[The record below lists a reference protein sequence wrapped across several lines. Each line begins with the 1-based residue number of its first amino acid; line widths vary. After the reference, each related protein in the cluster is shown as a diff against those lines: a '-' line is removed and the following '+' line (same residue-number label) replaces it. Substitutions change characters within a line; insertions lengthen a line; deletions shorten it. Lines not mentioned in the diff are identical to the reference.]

1 MINLNDTLTWK
12 QRFGLLPIHLTPIHD
27 ENSFIMLHGGDGDFC
42 LKTEAIHGTSRD
54 RDFYYSCAWSS
65 NTKNFV
71 VLNDSTV
78 TIYNWKKD
86 KPETIPKNQVEE
98 NIDKFYKY
106 LVSISYKSETDI
118 IPFII
123 DIFKQFRNFT
133 QGDKQE
139 VEALNFLFVLLAGIE
154 EDNINFDKWELS
166 RNIEIP
172 QNFDQY
178 ITKLKEGLNIKPNLN
193 IHPNLDIIL
202 RHSSGILFQEA
213 QKEVFFFDR
222 QKHLWGD
229 FSNKND
235 SKKNWYSSIYY
246 IPPYVCRSI
255 VENAIRKID
264 KNKPLLKI
272 FDPACGSSEFL
283 TEVLKQ
289 LRENGYGG
297 NIQIVGWDSS
307 EIAINISK
315 FRLNYEKRTIWQD
328 KLNYNII
335 LVENSLHEEW
345 SNDYDLIL
353 MNPPFVSW
361 EQMDNDSKGAVK
373 EVLGSNISS
382 KAKPNQA
389 IAFLFKS
396 IQSLNDNGIIGCIIP
411 SSFLTLDTYQKLR
424 NEVYDLISISLLGKL
439 GNFVFENTLT
449 DISLVIG
456 HKPKTENIPFILWT
470 ANERGTV
477 QNSLRNLRKM
487 YCSGSS
493 TIVDKDCS
501 IYQPSSFPIKENWQ
515 PISAQKYEVLK
526 TLERL
531 VYEKKLVK
539 IGDIFDV
546 KTGIKTGHNEIFKIS
561 ETEYHELPDG
571 EKSFFKR
578 VVDNQSIK
586 NGKIIISNY
595 IWYPY
600 NKEGLLIKT
609 EQELNQKIHSFYK
622 VKLNVIKDRKKKENL
637 SWWGLAS
644 YCPWLIKKEKEP
656 RLISTAFGKSD
667 FFAFDGKSD
676 SFAFDKDGI
685 FYIEGGYAWFPK
697 KKFDDI
703 NHYYFYLALFSSPFF
718 YELLSIYSNQY
729 IYGWD
734 LGKKYTKDIP
744 IPDIQ
749 NIHSWEIIHS
759 SSYTSLVEIGKEL
772 SEGSFHYKTILD
784 DILFKSFYPQPQ
796 IYNYG

>member
-27 ENSFIMLHGGDGDFC
+27 ENSFIMLNGGDGDFC
-42 LKTEAIHGTSRD
+42 LKTEGIDEKS

-71 VLNDSTV
+71 VLNDATV

-86 KPETIPKNQVEE
+86 KTEKIPKNQVAE
-98 NIDKFYKY
+98 NLDKFYKY

-123 DIFKQFRNFT
+123 DIFKQFRNLT
-133 QGDKQE
+133 QSDKQE
-139 VEALNFLFVLLAGIE
+139 IEALNFLFVLLAGIE
-154 EDNINFDKWELS
+154 EDNINFEKWGLS

-178 ITKLKEGLNIKPNLN
+178 INRLKKGYLN

-213 QKEVFFFDR
+213 QKEVFFFDK
-222 QKHLWGD
+222 QKHLWSD

-235 SKKNWYSSIYY
+235 SKKNWYSSFYY

-264 KNKPLLKI
+264 ITKPLLKI

-283 TEVLKQ
+283 TETLKQ
-289 LRENGYGG
+289 LRENGYRG
-297 NIQIVGWDSS
+297 NIQVIGWDSS
-307 EIAINISK
+307 EMAINISN
-315 FRLNYEKRTIWQD
+315 FLLNYEKRTIWQD
-328 KLNYNII
+328 RLNYDIR
-335 LVENSLHEEW
+335 LVENSLNEEW

-353 MNPPFVSW
+353 MNSLL
-361 EQMDNDSKGAVK
+361 A
-373 EVLGSNISS
+373 SNISF
-382 KAKPNQA
+382 KAKANQA
-389 IAFLFKS
+389 IEFLLKS

-411 SSFLTLDTYQKLR
+411 SSFLTLDTYQKMR

-439 GNFVFENTLT
+439 GNFVFENTLI
-449 DISLVIG
+449 DISLLIG

-477 QNSLRNLRKM
+477 QNSFRNLRKM

-539 IGDIFDV
+539 IEDVFDV
-546 KTGIKTGHNEIFKIS
+546 KTGIQTGNNEIFKIS
-561 ETEYHELPDG
+561 ETEYYELPNR
-571 EKSFFKR
+571 EKSFFKQ

-600 NKEGLLIKT
+600 NKKDLLIKT
-609 EQELNQKIHSFYK
+609 EQELNQKIQSFYK
-622 VKLNVIKDRKKKENL
+622 EKLDLLKNRRRKKSLN
-637 SWWGLAS
+637 WWELNTLPS
-644 YCPWLIKKEKEP
+644 WLIEKEKEP

-667 FFAFDGKSD
+667 

-685 FYIEGGYAWFPK
+685 FLIEGANAWFPK
-697 KKFDDI
+697 KKFNDI

-718 YELLSIYSNQY
+718 YELLSIYSNPY
-729 IYGWD
+729 IYGWN
-734 LGKKYTKDIP
+734 LGKTYTKDIP
-744 IPDIQ
+744 IPDVQ
-749 NIHSWEIIHS
+749 NIHLWEIIHS
-759 SSYTSLVEIGKEL
+759 SGYTSLVEIGKEL